1 MMLVRSNIF
10 AAIAAG
16 AVLGVVSQASA
27 ITYDVNLT
35 VGDAIATGFFSGI
48 VGNSNSDV
56 GGPFNLTL
64 TKGLTSVTLV
74 GSETGN
80 NSEVVASPPLGNAIT
95 ATNNQVLFNFSDS
108 DPEYVKFYLS
118 GDPGGTFLCFQTYA
132 ACGGT
137 GPGIVLDVAGDPFQS
152 ETGNQVIASVTAVP
166 EPSTWAMMLLGF
178 AGIGFMA
185 YRRKSKA
192 AFMAA

>member
-1 MMLVRSNIF
+1 MMSARSNIF

-48 VGNSNSDV
+48 VGNTSADV
-56 GGPFNLTL
+56 GAPFNLTL
-64 TKGLTSVTLV
+64 TEGLTSVTLV

-108 DPEYVKFYLS
+108 AQDFLKFS
-118 GDPGGTFLCFQTYA
+118 DSTGTTFLCFQTYA

-152 ETGNQVIASVTAVP
+152 ETGNQVIASAVP
-166 EPSTWAMMLLGF
+166 GPMAGAGLPGLILGF
-178 AGIGFMA
+178 AGLGFMA
-185 YRRKSKA
+185 YRRKLKPIL
-192 AFMAA
+192 MAA